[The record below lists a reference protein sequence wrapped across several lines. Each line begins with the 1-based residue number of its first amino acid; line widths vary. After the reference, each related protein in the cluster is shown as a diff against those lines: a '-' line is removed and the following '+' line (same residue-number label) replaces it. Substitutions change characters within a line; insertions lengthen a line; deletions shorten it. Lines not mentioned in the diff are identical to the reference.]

1 MRSTLFS
8 PAVLIALAVSTVIV
22 CVPAAVAEEAAPLTL
37 NYTPAADLVDTRA
50 LRVDITD
57 LLLAD
62 ARTGMTGLATAQV
75 KLTTTAIPAD
85 GNGATLRLE
94 LASIRQQMAGR
105 SLNSPPPQPV
115 LLALD
120 GHARLKQMPT
130 QDPQAAGEILS
141 QGGLPLQALAVLCCL
156 PQLPDQAVS
165 PGDNWQ
171 RTDTYDL
178 PGLGQA
184 RLEIATTFNSVQDG
198 LAILDTNLRIRVPD
212 FEADNPLLPGQKV
225 QVHNM
230 VVEMTGL
237 VQRYDLARSVVTQAS
252 GKLKAELEANAPDLS
267 LPLKLIANFAYRAPT
282 S

>member
-1 MRSTLFS
+1 MRSTLFR
-8 PAVLIALAVSTVIV
+8 PALIIALLMSSLNVFLAQVL
-22 CVPAAVAEEAAPLTL
+22 AEETAPVSLSYAPT
-37 NYTPAADLVDTRA
+37 ADLADTRS

-75 KLTTTAIPAD
+75 KLKTTAVPAD

-105 SLNSPPPQPV
+105 SLNSPPPKPV

-120 GHARLKQMPT
+120 GRARLKQMPT
-130 QDPQAAGEILS
+130 QESQAAGEILS
-141 QGGLPLQALAVLCCL
+141 QGGLPLQALAVLSCL

-184 RLEIATTFNSVQDG
+184 RLEITTTFNSVQDG
-198 LAILDTNLRIRVPD
+198 LAILDTNLRIQVPD

-230 VVEMTGL
+230 VVEITGL
-237 VQRYDLARSVVTQAS
+237 VQRYDLAQSLVTEAS

-267 LPLKLIANFAYRAPT
+267 LPLKLIANFSYRPP

>member
-1 MRSTLFS
+1 MRSNSFR
-8 PAVLIALAVSTVIV
+8 PALIAALTVATLAGLLA
-22 CVPAAVAEEAAPLTL
+22 PALAEQAAPFSFS
-37 NYTPAADLVDTRA
+37 YAPAPDLVDLRA

-85 GNGATLRLE
+85 GDGATLRLE

-105 SLNSPPPQPV
+105 SLNSPLPKPV
-115 LLALD
+115 LLTLD
-120 GHARLKQMPT
+120 KHARLKQMPT

-198 LAILDTNLRIRVPD
+198 LAILDTNLRIHVPD

-225 QVHNM
+225 QVHHM
-230 VVEMTGL
+230 VVEITGL
-237 VQRYDLARSVVTQAS
+237 VQRYDPAQSLVTQAS
-252 GKLKAELEANAPDLS
+252 GKLQAELEANAPDLS
-267 LPLKLIANFAYRAPT
+267 LPLKLIANFSYRPP